1 MGNQNSNQREDI
13 DNSEYEEALRKRD
26 ELRKIFELYPMTD
39 ELREISQ
46 KVHLK
51 YKAFIE
57 VETGEKY
64 WNKKFEPFKGQVRY
78 IENTIAYNVIIPFA
92 NNSIHIKR
100 FELTDDIA
108 ERIETYRQIV
118 SLVENYILPK
128 FYIQLETPTTSGIAM
143 MI

>member
-1 MGNQNSNQREDI
+1 MGNKNSNQKEEI
-13 DNSEYEEALRKRD
+13 DNTEYEEALRKR
-26 ELRKIFELYPMTD
+26 EVLRKKFELYPMTD

-46 KVHLK
+46 KVHHK

-64 WNKKFEPFKGQVRY
+64 WNKKFEPFKEQVRY
-78 IENTIAYNVIIPFA
+78 IENTIAYNVTIPFV

-100 FELTDDIA
+100 FELTDDIG

-128 FYIQLETPTTSGIAM
+128 FNIRLETLTTDNLIE
-143 MI
+143 II